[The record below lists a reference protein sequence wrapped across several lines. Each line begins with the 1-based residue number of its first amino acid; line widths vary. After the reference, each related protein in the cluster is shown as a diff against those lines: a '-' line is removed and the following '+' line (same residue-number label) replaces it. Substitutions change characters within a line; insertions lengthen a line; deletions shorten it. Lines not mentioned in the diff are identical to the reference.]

1 MPSEE
6 IDFKEPSKK
15 NIPIKVENIKV
26 ENIKVEKK
34 KERTNKK
41 LYEEILWLT
50 GC

>member
-1 MPSEE
+1 MKLSWNK
-6 IDFKEPSKK
+6 ICIINLKK
-15 NIPIKVENIKV
+15 NIP
-26 ENIKVEKK
+26 IKVEKK

>member
-6 IDFKEPSKK
+6 IEFKEPSKK

-26 ENIKVEKK
+26 EKK
-34 KERTNKK
+34 KERTNKI